1 MLILH
6 EIRAECFSGL
16 KSPSLTA
23 SLPVYC
29 TSTDLQRNTT
39 QHSRAPWRSPALAT
53 APRRRRRSL
62 RARGPRSVRPGPA
75 AAAGRALP
83 PRPLAAAAGTAAQPA
98 SSPLQ
103 PALPNPQA
111 TGRSSP
117 PSLLLRLFSLFI
129 KQHVHK
135 RLRTA
140 IRLFSRPCCP
150 CGAAAAATPAPASNS
165 PDASQPLWT
174 LQTCN
179 KTPSPAEPRAPCTWG
194 SNWGLTQPPQAHSS
208 SSLHN

>member
-6 EIRAECFSGL
+6 EIRAECFSGP

-29 TSTDLQRNTT
+29 TSTDLQ
-39 QHSRAPWRSPALAT
+39 HSTAEQPEEAPLWP
-53 APRRRRRSL
+53 APRRWRRSL
-62 RARGPRSVRPGPA
+62 RARGPRSVRPGP

-98 SSPLQ
+98 GSPCSPL
-103 PALPNPQA
+103 LPNPQA

-150 CGAAAAATPAPASNS
+150 CGAAAAATPAPDLTLPMQASHCGLS
-165 PDASQPLWT
+165 R
-174 LQTCN
+174 
-179 KTPSPAEPRAPCTWG
+179 PATRPPPPPNPGLRALEVATEG
-194 SNWGLTQPPQAHSS
+194 
-208 SSLHN
+208 